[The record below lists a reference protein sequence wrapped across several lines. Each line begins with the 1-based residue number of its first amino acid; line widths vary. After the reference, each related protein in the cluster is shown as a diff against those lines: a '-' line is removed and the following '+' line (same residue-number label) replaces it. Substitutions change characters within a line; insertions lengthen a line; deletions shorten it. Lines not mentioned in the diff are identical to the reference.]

1 MRKLKTMDGNEAAAH
16 VAYAFS
22 EVAAI
27 YPITPSSVMAE
38 HADVWASNDKK
49 NIFGQPV
56 NIVEMQSEGGAAG
69 AFHGSLSTGA
79 LTSTFTASQGLLLMI
94 PNLYKVAGEML
105 PGVIHVAARSLASHA
120 LSIFGDHSDV
130 MSCRST
136 GFAMLASGSPQEV
149 MDLAAVAHL
158 SAIKGS
164 LPVMHFFDGFRTS
177 HEIQKVE
184 TWDYEDLKEMVD
196 WDAIKRFRA
205 NANNP
210 AHPFSRGS
218 SEAPEIFFQH
228 REACNLNYERMV
240 DVVESAMEQVNAKCG
255 TNYKPFNYYGAP
267 DAEGVIIAMGSVCGT
282 AEETVD
288 YLNAIGRKV
297 GIVTVRLY
305 RPFSAKHF
313 LSVLPETV
321 KRIAVLDRTKEPGAP
336 GEPLYLDVASTI
348 AVSDRAGIKV
358 IGGRYGLSSKDTTP
372 DDILAVFD
380 NLCADEPKRGFTVS
394 INDDV
399 THLSLETKPLS
410 VPREDS
416 TVACKFWGLGADGLV
431 GACKNTIKI
440 IGDHTDKKV
449 QAYFQ
454 YDSKKSGGLT
464 ISHLRFGD
472 NKIRSA
478 YYVGN
483 ADFVACGN
491 PAYIG
496 RYDMVQDVKPGGI
509 FLLNCPWEGGEL
521 DQHLPADVKRYIAQ
535 NNVRFYTCDAAGL
548 ARAIKLKGRINTI
561 IQSAFFSLT
570 NIIPM
575 DDAVKY
581 MEDSIVKTYGRK
593 GEAVVKMNLDA
604 VQAGKSGYKLV
615 EVPASWAEACDECST
630 AEVFCGRDDAQTDYL
645 NNIFSPSNHLRG
657 DKIPVSRFVR
667 TVGGEIPAGTA
678 AFEKRRIAAEVP
690 QWDAERCIQ
699 CHWCSTVCPHAVIRP
714 FVLNDETAE
723 ACGSKTIALKGDEE
737 KRFIISISAADC
749 TGCGSCVEMCMA
761 REKALKLVP
770 AESVVDEQQKVF
782 DYVKAKALE
791 YNVEADNIR
800 NSQFLQPL
808 LEYSG
813 ACPGCGETPYAKLV
827 TQLYGSRMFIANA
840 TGCSSIWGCSAP
852 STPYTVDKKGRGP
865 AWANSL
871 FEDNA
876 EYGYGMAISMRTRRA
891 QMRTAVERL
900 SEDEKFKAAAS
911 KWLDA
916 METPAAEQAG
926 QELVELCRAS
936 TCNADA
942 AFVVEN
948 TDLIAKPSIW
958 IFGGDGWAYDIGY
971 GGLDHVLASTENVNV
986 LVFDTE
992 VYSNTGGQSSK
1003 ATPPG
1008 AVAQFAAAGKST
1020 SKKDLAQIAM
1030 TYGHVYVAQVAIGA
1044 NPAQTLKAI
1053 REAESYDGPSLII
1066 AYAPCINHGIR
1077 AGMNQSMPEMK
1088 KAVRAGYWN
1097 LLRFDPRL
1105 VKEGRN
1111 PLSIDSSRPTEDYG
1125 KFLRGEVR
1133 YSSLELKHPERA
1145 EKLFAQAEADAL
1157 NRYESLLGRKASL
1170 EPKK

>member
-16 VAYAFS
+16 VAYAFT

-27 YPITPSSVMAE
+27 YPITPSSTMAE
-38 HADVWASNDKK
+38 HADVWAANGKT

-69 AFHGSLSTGA
+69 AFHGSLATGA
-79 LTSTFTASQGLLLMI
+79 LTTTFTASQGLLLMI

-130 MSCRST
+130 MSCRGT

-158 SAIKGS
+158 SAINGS

-177 HEIQKVE
+177 HEIQKIE
-184 TWDYEDLKEMVD
+184 TWDYDELKEMVD
-196 WDAIKRFRA
+196 WNAVKRFRA

-228 REACNLNYERMV
+228 REACNLNYERMIT
-240 DVVESAMEQVNAKCG
+240 VVEEAMEQVNKKCG
-255 TNYKPFNYYGAP
+255 TDYKPFNYYGAP
-267 DAEGVIIAMGSVCGT
+267 DAEDVIIAMGSVCGT

-288 YLNAIGRKV
+288 YLNSIGRKV
-297 GIVTVRLY
+297 GVLSVRLY

-313 LSVLPETV
+313 FSVLPESV

-348 AVSDRAGIKV
+348 AVSNRSNIKV

-380 NLCADEPKRGFTVS
+380 NLLLDEPKRGFTIS

-416 TVACKFWGLGADGLV
+416 TVACKFFGLGADGLV

-464 ISHLRFGD
+464 VSHLRFGD

-496 RYDMVQDVKPGGI
+496 RYDMAQDVKPGGV
-509 FLLNCPWEGGEL
+509 FLLNCPWEGEEL
-521 DQHLPADVKRYIAQ
+521 EQHLPCDVKRYIAD
-535 NNVRFYTCDAAGL
+535 NNIRFYTCDAAGL
-548 ARAIKLKGRINTI
+548 ARQIKLKGRINTI

-575 DDAVKY
+575 DEAEKY
-581 MEDSIVKTYGRK
+581 MADSIVKSYGRK
-593 GEAVVKMNLDA
+593 GENVVKMNLDA
-604 VQAGKSGYKLV
+604 VQAGKTGYKLV
-615 EVPASWAEACDECST
+615 EVPESWKSASCEHDSQET
-630 AEVFCGRDDAQTDYL
+630 YVGRDQAQTEYL
-645 NNIFSPSNHLRG
+645 NNIFAPSNHLRG
-657 DKIPVSRFVR
+657 DSIPVSHFVS

-678 AFEKRRIAAEVP
+678 AYEKRRIAAEVP
-690 QWDAERCIQ
+690 QWDATKCIQ
-699 CHWCSTVCPHAVIRP
+699 CNWCSAVCPHAVIRP
-714 FVLNDETAE
+714 FILSESAAATCGIETQE
-723 ACGSKTIALKGDEE
+723 LKGDNTR
-737 KRFIISISAADC
+737 RFIIAVSAADC

-761 REKALKLVP
+761 RDKAIKLVP
-770 AESVVDEQQKVF
+770 AEAVVDKQQKVF
-782 DYVKAKALE
+782 DFAKENAE
-791 YNVEADNIR
+791 EQKNSADNIR
-800 NSQFLQPL
+800 ASQFLRPL

-827 TQLYGSRMFIANA
+827 TQLFGSRMFIANA

-852 STPYTVDKKGRGP
+852 STPYTVDSNGRGP

-891 QMRTAVERL
+891 QMRRVVERL
-900 SEDEKFKAAAS
+900 AADDMFKSAAE
-911 KWLDA
+911 KWLEA
-916 METPAAEQAG
+916 METPEAETAG
-926 QELVELCRAS
+926 HDLVKLCCS
-936 TCNADA
+936 NPNNADA
-942 AFVVEN
+942 AFVAEN
-948 TDLIAKPSIW
+948 TDLIAKPSVW

-971 GGLDHVLASTENVNV
+971 GGLDHVLASNENVNV

-1008 AVAQFAAAGKST
+1008 AVAQFAAAGKTT

-1030 TYGHVYVAQVAIGA
+1030 TYGHVYVAQIAIGA
-1044 NPAQTLKAI
+1044 NPAQTLRAI

-1066 AYAPCINHGIR
+1066 AYAPCINHGIK

-1105 VKEGRN
+1105 AKEGLN
-1111 PLSIDSSRPTEDYG
+1111 PLSIDSSRPSEDYG
-1125 KFLRGEVR
+1125 QFLRGEVR

-1145 EKLFAQAEADAL
+1145 EKLFAQAESDAL
-1157 NRYESLLGRKASL
+1157 KRYDSLVSRKASL
-1170 EPKK
+1170 EPQA